1 MADRAMTED
10 PFEALREQMVQ
21 VIAIYAH
28 YSSDKLGKDAFDP
41 RVMEVMGTVPRHE
54 FVPLEL
60 RPFAYTDGPL
70 PIGYEKTIS
79 QPYMVALMTDLAEL
93 ADDVT
98 VLEVGTGLGYH
109 AAVMDALGAKVFSV
123 EIIEELAVQA
133 KENLKRVDCKNVE
146 LRTGDGSH
154 GWADHAPF
162 DRIMV
167 AAAPELIPPSLIG
180 QLKPGGKMVVPAG
193 MPDAQ
198 QLMVVEKDASDR
210 LATREVIPVRF
221 SALETVN

>member
-1 MADRAMTED
+1 MTDD
-10 PFEALREQMVQ
+10 PYVALREQMVK
-21 VIAIYAH
+21 VIAIYARF
-28 YSSDKLGKDAFDP
+28 SSEKLGKDAFDSKI
-41 RVMEVMGTVPRHE
+41 MEVMGTVPRHE
-54 FVPLEL
+54 FVPLEV
-60 RPFAYTDGPL
+60 RPYAYADGPL

-79 QPYMVALMTDLAEL
+79 QPYMIALMTDLAEIEDG
-93 ADDVT
+93 AT

-109 AAVMDALGAKVFSV
+109 AAILAAMGAKVFSV
-123 EIIEELAVQA
+123 EIVDELAGQA
-133 KENLKRVDCKNVE
+133 HVNLKSQGYTDVE
-146 LRTGDGSH
+146 LRIGDGAH

-167 AAAPELIPPSLIG
+167 CAAPELIPPLLIG

-198 QLMVVEKDASDR
+198 QLMVVEKDATER
-210 LATREVIPVRF
+210 LKTREVIPVRF

>member
-1 MADRAMTED
+1 MADDD
-10 PFEALREQMVQ
+10 PFTILREQMVQ

-28 YSSDKLGKDAFDP
+28 YSGDKIGKEEFAP
-41 RVMEVMGTVPRHE
+41 AVMEAMRAVPRHE
-54 FVPLEL
+54 FVPVEL
-60 RPFAYTDGPL
+60 RAYAYADGPL

-79 QPYMVALMTDLAEL
+79 QPYMVALMTDLL
-93 ADDVT
+93 DISDGTT

-109 AAVMDALGAKVFSV
+109 AAVMSSLGARVYSV
-123 EIIEELAVQA
+123 EIVDELAGQA
-133 KENLKRVDCKNVE
+133 KQILKRLGFEGIE

-154 GWADHAPF
+154 GWGEFAPY

-167 AAAPELIPPSLIG
+167 CAAPELIPPTLIG

-193 MPDAQ
+193 MADAQ
-198 QLMVVEKDASDR
+198 QLMLIEKGHDAR
-210 LATREVIPVRF
+210 LKSREVLPVRF

>member
-1 MADRAMTED
+1 MTDD
-10 PFEALREQMVQ
+10 PYVALREQMVQ
-21 VIAIYAH
+21 VIAIYARF
-28 YSSDKLGKDAFDP
+28 SSEKLGKDAFGSKI
-41 RVMEVMGTVPRHE
+41 MEVMGTVPRHE
-54 FVPLEL
+54 FVPLEV
-60 RPFAYTDGPL
+60 RPYAYADGPL

-79 QPYMVALMTDLAEL
+79 QPYMIALMTDLAEIEDG
-93 ADDVT
+93 AT

-109 AAVMDALGAKVFSV
+109 AAILAAMGAKVFSV
-123 EIIEELAVQA
+123 EIVDELAGQA
-133 KENLKRVDCKNVE
+133 HVNLKSQGYTDVE
-146 LRTGDGSH
+146 LRIGDGAH

-167 AAAPELIPPSLIG
+167 CAAPELIPPLLIG

-198 QLMVVEKDASDR
+198 QLMVVEKDATER
-210 LATREVIPVRF
+210 LKTREVIPVRF

>member
-1 MADRAMTED
+1 MADD
-10 PFEALREQMVQ
+10 PFAVLREQMVQ

-28 YSSDKLGKDAFDP
+28 YSGDKLGKEEFAP
-41 RVMEVMGTVPRHE
+41 QVMRAMRTIPRHE
-54 FVPLEL
+54 FVPVEL
-60 RPFAYTDGPL
+60 RAYAYADGPL

-79 QPYMVALMTDLAEL
+79 QPYMVALMTDLAEIG
-93 ADDVT
+93 DGVS

-109 AAVMDALGAKVFSV
+109 AAIMANLGAKVYSV
-123 EIIEELAVQA
+123 EIVDELASKA
-133 KENLKRVDCKNVE
+133 KHNLARLGFKGIE

-154 GWADHAPF
+154 GWAEHGPF

-167 AAAPELIPPSLIG
+167 CAAPELIPPSLIA

-193 MPDAQ
+193 MPDSQ
-198 QLMVVEKDASDR
+198 QLMVVEKGKDAR
-210 LATREVIPVRF
+210 LKSREIIPVRF